1 MEGDG
6 SMRPQLILVALCLAA
21 GAAHAQQPDT
31 TTQPLQV
38 TLADAVQRALQVQ
51 PSMILA
57 EGSVRSAN
65 AQRLASNGAF
75 LPALSAGAGSTRSGG
90 TQTIPGGGLAPF
102 PARTNFGLTLA
113 ASWDLF
119 TGFRRLASRSAA
131 GAAQDAADAGLVN
144 QRYAVTLLV
153 KQAFYNAIADEELVH
168 VAEAQLARTRQ
179 ELQTSLDKLR
189 VGSATRS
196 DSLRSAVDVGNARI
210 ALLQAQS
217 NLAFAQATLGRQI
230 GVDRPVRAIPD
241 SIIPPVPDTTGLRA
255 ATIGAAPQ
263 VRQADALAR
272 AARSQ
277 VWISRSSY
285 WPTFNTSLSK
295 GYSGS
300 QAPWTAGSAFP
311 DNWSVRFSLNWT
323 LFNGFVRE
331 QGVTNAGVNRDVAE
345 AEAADTRRAVNA
357 SLTQAMSGLETAFT
371 QLDIAQANLAAATED
386 MRVQQERYR
395 VGASTILDLL
405 TSQAAL
411 TTAGVNVVQTRFNY
425 LISRAT
431 LEALVGHAL

>member
-1 MEGDG
+1 
-6 SMRPQLILVALCLAA
+6 MRPQLILVALCLAA
-21 GAAHAQQPDT
+21 GVAHAQQPDT
-31 TTQPLQV
+31 TTQPLQI
-38 TLADAVQRALQVQ
+38 TLPDAIQRALQVQ
-51 PSMILA
+51 PHMVTD
-57 EGSVRSAN
+57 EGNVRSAN
-65 AQRLASNGAF
+65 AQRLAANGAF
-75 LPALSAGAGSTRSGG
+75 LPTLSTSGG
-90 TQTIPGGGLAPF
+90 SLRAGGSQVVPGGGIAPF
-102 PARTNFGLTLA
+102 PARTNFTLTLGA
-113 ASWDLF
+113 TWDLF
-119 TGFRRLASRSAA
+119 TGFRRIASRSTA
-131 GAAQDAADAGLVN
+131 GASQDAADAGLIN
-144 QRYAVTLLV
+144 QRYQTTLAT
-153 KQAFYNAIADEELVH
+153 KQAFYNALADEELVR

-230 GVDRPVRAIPD
+230 GVDRPVRA
-241 SIIPPVPDTTGLRA
+241 VPDTVLPPLPDTAGLRA
-255 ATIGAAPQ
+255 AILGTAPV
-263 VRQADALAR
+263 VRQSDALAR
-272 AARSQ
+272 AARAQ
-277 VWISRSSY
+277 VWASRSSY
-285 WPTFNTSLSK
+285 WPIFSTSLSK
-295 GYSGS
+295 GYSGLE
-300 QAPWTAGSAFP
+300 APWTSGSRFP
-311 DNWSVRFSLNWT
+311 DNWSVRFGFNWT
-323 LFNGFVRE
+323 LFNGFTRE
-331 QGVTNAGVNRDVAE
+331 QGVTNASVSRDVAE
-345 AEAADTRRAVNA
+345 AQAADTRRAVNA
-357 SLTQAMSGLETAFT
+357 SLTQAISGLETAAT

>member
-1 MEGDG
+1 
-6 SMRPQLILVALCLAA
+6 MRPQGLIAAIWLVAAA
-21 GAAHAQQPDT
+21 TPARAQQQDT
-31 TTQPLQV
+31 TTQPLQI

-51 PSMILA
+51 PNMVTA
-57 EGSVRSAN
+57 EGNVRSAN
-65 AQRLASNGAF
+65 AQRLAANGAF
-75 LPALSAGAGSTRSGG
+75 LPTLSTSGGSARSGG
-90 TQTIPGGGLAPF
+90 SQVVPGGGIAPF
-102 PARTNFGLTLA
+102 PARTNFTLTLA

-119 TGFRRLASRSAA
+119 TGFRRVASRSAA
-131 GAAQDAADAGLVN
+131 GASQDAADAGLIN
-144 QRYAVTLLV
+144 QRYQTTLLT
-153 KQAFYNAIADEELVH
+153 KQAFYNALADEELVR

-230 GVDRPVRAIPD
+230 GVDRPVRAVPD
-241 SIIPPVPDTTGLRA
+241 TVLPPLPDTTGLRDA
-255 ATIGAAPQ
+255 MLGTAPQ
-263 VRQADALAR
+263 VRQADAFAR
-272 AARSQ
+272 AARAQ
-277 VWISRSSY
+277 VWASRSSY
-285 WPTFNTSLSK
+285 WPTFSTSLSK
-295 GYSGS
+295 GYSGTE
-300 QAPWTAGSAFP
+300 APWTSGSRFP
-311 DNWSVRFSLNWT
+311 DNWSVRFGFNWT
-323 LFNGFVRE
+323 LFNGFTRE
-331 QGVTNAGVNRDVAE
+331 QGVANASVSRDVAE
-345 AEAADTRRAVNA
+345 AQAADTRRAVNA
-357 SLTQAMSGLETAFT
+357 SLTQAISGLETAAT
-371 QLDIAQANLAAATED
+371 QLEIAQANLAAATED

-431 LEALVGHAL
+431 LEALVGREL

>member
-1 MEGDG
+1 
-6 SMRPQLILVALCLAA
+6 MRPQLILVALCLAA
-21 GAAHAQQPDT
+21 GVAHAQQPDT
-31 TTQPLQV
+31 TTQPLQI
-38 TLADAVQRALQVQ
+38 TLPDAIQRALQVQ
-51 PSMILA
+51 PNMVTA
-57 EGSVRSAN
+57 EGNVRSAN
-65 AQRLASNGAF
+65 AQRLAANGAF
-75 LPALSAGAGSTRSGG
+75 LPTLSTSGG
-90 TQTIPGGGLAPF
+90 SLRAGGSQVVPGGGIAPF
-102 PARTNFGLTLA
+102 PARTNFTLTLGA
-113 ASWDLF
+113 TWDLF
-119 TGFRRLASRSAA
+119 TGFRRIASRSTA
-131 GAAQDAADAGLVN
+131 GASQDAADAGLIN
-144 QRYAVTLLV
+144 QRYQTTLAT
-153 KQAFYNAIADEELVH
+153 KQAFYNALADEELVR

-230 GVDRPVRAIPD
+230 GVDRPVRA
-241 SIIPPVPDTTGLRA
+241 VPDTVLPPLPDTAGLRA
-255 ATIGAAPQ
+255 AILGTAPV
-263 VRQADALAR
+263 VRQSDALAR
-272 AARSQ
+272 AARAQ
-277 VWISRSSY
+277 VWASRSSY
-285 WPTFNTSLSK
+285 WPIFSTSLSK
-295 GYSGS
+295 GYSGLE
-300 QAPWTAGSAFP
+300 APWTSGSRFP
-311 DNWSVRFSLNWT
+311 DNWSVRFGFNWT
-323 LFNGFVRE
+323 LFNGFTRE
-331 QGVTNAGVNRDVAE
+331 QGVTNASVSRDVAE
-345 AEAADTRRAVNA
+345 AQAADTRRAVNA
-357 SLTQAMSGLETAFT
+357 SLTQAISGLETAAT